1 MAALDCQRQRLS
13 VCCCGIYRCTSLQ
26 GSKGLGDELGSE
38 VLSVGSVANLSDVY
52 SIIFLKFFLAPD
64 SLICTTD
71 LCKRFMARCAFFPC
85 ALGLHRK
92 VTETETH
99 ESSKLTTESGNAEIW
114 AERGK
119 KYIVYTKELVVC
131 V

>member
-1 MAALDCQRQRLS
+1 MCVVVASADAQ
-13 VCCCGIYRCTSLQ
+13 SLQ

-71 LCKRFMARCAFFPC
+71 LCKRFMARCAFSPV
-85 ALGLHRK
+85 HS
-92 VTETETH
+92 VSTE
-99 ESSKLTTESGNAEIW
+99 KLQ
-114 AERGK
+114 K
-119 KYIVYTKELVVC
+119 LKHMQKL
-131 V
+131 